1 MSARA
6 RVSVVHRSSL
16 NESAQHRAYTAS
28 QSRRVAGIVLIALPL
43 ILVCGAL
50 FIVTPVGSWEYT
62 RNPMRQDIWRS
73 AYAHAVGLLIL
84 SLVAL
89 RYVDDARLGEGWR
102 QLVRR
107 GIPLSALIIPFAMFA
122 SVLSPEAREPGF
134 VINLVYAGAALLAVS
149 LVTLGVGLV
158 RASVGTY
165 PVPVQFEADEPVP
178 RARAVALPSRG
189 WQERV
194 ETV

>member
-1 MSARA
+1 M
-6 RVSVVHRSSL
+6 L
-16 NESAQHRAYTAS
+16 LPILL
-28 QSRRVAGIVLIALPL
+28 AG
-43 ILVCGAL
+43 GAL

-62 RNPMRQDIWRS
+62 RNPLRQDLWRA

-84 SLVAL
+84 SLVTL
-89 RYVDDARLGEGWR
+89 RYVDEARLGEFWR

-107 GIPLSALIIPFAMFA
+107 SIPAAAVLIPFAMFT
-122 SVLSPEAREPGF
+122 SVLSPEVRQPAF
-134 VINLVYAGAALLAVS
+134 VINLVYVGALLLAVG

-178 RARAVALPSRG
+178 RARPVALPMRT

-194 ETV
+194 ETLQ